1 MYRKDH
7 TGWMKHLD
15 FTIID
20 IILLQLAFITGYIM
34 RHGWMNPY
42 ASDPYRKLAVLL
54 VLMDIC
60 VVFFKESYDQI
71 IKRGSLIELE
81 EVSSTCTLIFV
92 GMLVY
97 LYAMKLSAVYSRE
110 SVFVSWIASILY
122 EYIVHCIYKEIVRR
136 RIKKNR
142 SRAVMILLT
151 DDQYAEQCV
160 RDFEHDTYRDFEVMG
175 VVIVDKTR
183 TGETVRGVPVVADA
197 DSFYEYVRTHVVDE
211 VFINGDSRHT
221 SEQLAARLIEY
232 GITVH
237 FNLVSQTA
245 LMPNKIVE
253 KCGNYMVLT
262 SSMHIASPREML
274 IKRLMDIAGSLV
286 GLVIMGIAFLI
297 FAPIIKKQS
306 KGPVFFSQE
315 RVGKNG
321 RIFRIYKFRSMYM
334 DAEER
339 KQDLMLQNEMEGPMF
354 KLADDPR
361 IFPIGRFIRKYSI
374 DELPQFWNVLKG
386 EMSLVGTRPPTVEE
400 VEQYELHHRARLGI
414 KPGLTGMWQVSG
426 RSDIT
431 DFEQIVALDT
441 QYISEWSLSVDLK
454 ILLRT
459 FQVVLSGEGSK

>member
-1 MYRKDH
+1 MYRKDN

-15 FTIID
+15 FTMID

-42 ASDPYRKLAVLL
+42 ASDPYRKLAFLL

-110 SVFVSWIASILY
+110 SLFAFWIVSILY
-122 EYIVHCIYKEIVRR
+122 EYIAHCIYKEIVRR

-142 SRAVMILLT
+142 SKAVMVLLT
-151 DDQYAEQCV
+151 DDQFAEQCV
-160 RDFEHDTYRDFEVMG
+160 RDFEHDTYRDFEVTG
-175 VVIVDKTR
+175 VVIVDKAR
-183 TGETVRGVPVVADA
+183 VGETVRGVPVVADA

-262 SSMHIASPREML
+262 SSMHIATPREML

-286 GLVIMGIAFLI
+286 GLVLMGIAFLI

-321 RIFRIYKFRSMYM
+321 RVFRIYKFRSMYM

-400 VEQYELHHRARLGI
+400 VEQYELHHRGRLGI

-431 DFEQIVALDT
+431 DFEEIVALDT
-441 QYISEWSLSVDLK
+441 QYISEWSLSMDLK

>member
-1 MYRKDH
+1 MYKKDN

-42 ASDPYRKLAVLL
+42 ASAPYLRLAVIL
-54 VLMDIC
+54 VFMDLC

-71 IKRGSLIELE
+71 IKRGALIELE
-81 EVSSTCTLIFV
+81 EVTSACTFIFV

-110 SVFVSWIASILY
+110 SLFTFWIASIVY
-122 EYIVHCIYKEIVRR
+122 EYIAHCIYKEVVRR
-136 RIKKNR
+136 HIKKNR
-142 SRAVMILLT
+142 GRAVMIILT
-151 DDQYAEQCV
+151 DDRFAEQCV
-160 RDFEHDTYRDFEVMG
+160 RDFEHDTYREFEVRG

-183 TGETVRGVPVVADA
+183 TGETVRGVPIVADA

-221 SEQLAARLIEY
+221 SEELAATLIEF

-286 GLVIMGIAFLI
+286 GLLFTGIAFII
-297 FAPIIKKQS
+297 FAPVIKKQS
-306 KGPVFFSQE
+306 KGPVFFSQK

-321 RIFRIYKFRSMYM
+321 RVFNIYKFRSMYM

-339 KQDLMLQNEMEGPMF
+339 KQDLMLKNEMDGPMF

-361 IFPIGRFIRKYSI
+361 IFPVGRFIRKYSI

-400 VEQYELHHRARLGI
+400 VERYELHHRARLGI

-431 DFEQIVALDT
+431 DFEEIVALDT

-459 FQVVLSGEGSK
+459 FQVVLSAEGSK